1 MENTQPPLSSG
12 MPGGGRVWHQVEL
25 ADDERRRL
33 HGEGHCRM
41 PQRIE
46 AGGAVDVEFTFKI
59 GETEI
64 PKGGKLRVAWRWPF
78 DWVAP
83 EKISVQSVGAELAAI
98 FQLKGDLNPWHHH
111 IEIEVLEGTLRTG
124 NRVELSCN
132 GWPVPTFATQS
143 AFFLMIINPGG
154 GSDWIRL
161 LDPQRYEI
169 APADPVR
176 MVVIAEAEAET

>member
-1 MENTQPPLSSG
+1 ML
-12 MPGGGRVWHQVEL
+12 RHQT
-25 ADDERRRL
+25 
-33 HGEGHCRM
+33 
-41 PQRIE
+41 P
-46 AGGAVDVEFTFKI
+46 
-59 GETEI
+59 
-64 PKGGKLRVAWRWPF
+64 AWRWPF

-132 GWPVPTFATQS
+132 GWPVPTFATQG

-169 APADPVR
+169 APVDPVR
-176 MVVIAEAEAET
+176 MVVIAEAEAGVGVLAEWGLAQVGQVVGASQTLAVSEVASIGDGSRREVDAAALMTHLG